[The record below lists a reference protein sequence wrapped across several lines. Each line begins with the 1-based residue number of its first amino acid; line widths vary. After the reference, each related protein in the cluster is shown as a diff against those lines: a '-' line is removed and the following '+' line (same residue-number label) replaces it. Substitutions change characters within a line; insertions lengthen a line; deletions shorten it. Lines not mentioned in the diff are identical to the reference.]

1 MRVAWLRCP
10 AAALPD
16 HDDWLCPP
24 EREKLAALRLPRR
37 RADFRLGRFAAK
49 RAVARWLG
57 EPEAPERT
65 AILAAQDGA
74 PEVFRDGARMPC
86 AISLSHREG
95 WALCA
100 LSGDRVP
107 LGCDLERIEARAPA
121 FAGEW
126 LCEAEQRL
134 LGDARAGDRELL
146 LTLLWSAK
154 ESALKALRTG
164 LRRDPRDVCVMPE
177 GLPAGRGSLAVVC
190 APDPAAGFPAP
201 WAQTGHWERFG
212 ALLGTVVAEG
222 LAEAPQTL
230 GEDAAARPQSA
241 AAHSSDTSALLARR
255 HGFLLTPRFSSS
267 SQ

>member
-1 MRVAWLRCP
+1 MRVAWLRCH

-16 HDDWLCPP
+16 HDAWLCPA
-24 EREKLAALRLPRR
+24 EREKLATLRLPRR
-37 RADFRLGRFAAK
+37 RADYRLGRLAAK

-57 EPEAPERT
+57 EPEAPQRT
-65 AILAAQDGA
+65 AILAAEDGV
-74 PEVFRDGARMPC
+74 PEAFRDGARLPC

-100 LSGDRVP
+100 VSGAGVP

-121 FAGEW
+121 FAREW
-126 LCEAEQRL
+126 LCAEEQRL
-134 LGDARAGDRELL
+134 FGEARAGDRDRL

-164 LRRDPRDVCVMPE
+164 LRRDPRDVRVMPE
-177 GLPAGRGSLAVVC
+177 DLPAGRGALSILC

-201 WAQTGHWERFG
+201 RALAGHWERFG

-230 GEDAAARPQSA
+230 GADAVARPQSA